1 MDSKDDKPPPSLPGE
16 EANKSLEE
24 AVNEPD
30 HTSID
35 KTEKNV
41 QLKVSAVADYAR
53 YEVATK
59 EIFFKSTLMYT
70 SRVHT
75 FDLKNTS
82 LININYKSRIIKYEN
97 EDH

>member
-1 MDSKDDKPPPSLPGE
+1 M
-16 EANKSLEE
+16 EE

-82 LININYKSRIIKYEN
+82 LININYKCHIIKYEN
-97 EDH
+97 EDLNA